1 MRSAVIT
8 IGNELINGARSDT
21 NSTFISA
28 KLSERSIKTDII
40 ISVGDDSSMIGRSID
55 IVLDSQTDFLFIT
68 GGLGPTHDDITKE
81 ALADYFNK
89 DLVYDPKVKDSA
101 GKKINGSQA
110 MILDG
115 SKPISNMLG
124 TATGIYYNF
133 KGCKIFVLPGVP
145 SEMEDMI
152 NRTIIPEH
160 FSTSSNSRFRVVR
173 TIGIS
178 ERSLSDSLSD
188 IMTKYGSSYQFAFLP
203 SKGSVDFRIVEHG
216 KTDISINKLA
226 SKIYDRIRPYSFTI
240 GDISIEDVVG
250 NYLKEKQMT
259 LAIAESCTGGL
270 VSKMLTNSPGCSE
283 YFLGS
288 IVSYSNESKV
298 SKLGVDREVIDKHGA
313 VSRQVASSMACSVK
327 NEFSADIGLAITGIS
342 GPGGGSKE
350 KPVGL
355 VYIAVA
361 TTSSTDVYKYII
373 TTDRDSH
380 REAVSKRA
388 LNSIRVLLE
397 SF

>member
-68 GGLGPTHDDITKE
+68 GGLGPTHDDVTKE
-81 ALADYFNK
+81 ALSDYFNK
-89 DLVYDPKVKDSA
+89 ALIYAPKVKDL
-101 GKKINGSQA
+101 GGEEINGSQT

-152 NRTIIPEH
+152 NRTIIPKH
-160 FSTSSNSRFRVVR
+160 FSTSSTSQFRVVR
-173 TIGIS
+173 TIGTS

-188 IMTKYGSSYQFAFLP
+188 IMTRYGSSYQFAFLP
-203 SKGSVDFRIVEHG
+203 SKGSVDFRIVEQG

-226 SKIYDRIRPYSFTI
+226 DKIYDRIRPYSFTI
-240 GDISIEDVVG
+240 GESSIEDVVG

-270 VSKMLTNSPGCSE
+270 VSKMLTNTPGSSG

-313 VSRQVASSMACSVK
+313 VSRQVASSMAFSVK
-327 NEFSADIGLAITGIS
+327 NEFGADIGLAITGIS

-361 TTSSTDVYKYII
+361 TTSGTDVYKCII
-373 TTDRDSH
+373 RTDRDSH

-388 LNSIRVLLE
+388 LNNIRMLLE